1 MAKVLLQKRY
11 KFFKNLPLIV
21 LVFCAQKAFSQQSY
35 SDYACVFSSNF
46 MELSAGLSHQTFNPA
61 TANAN
66 TIRICQNAL
75 RTNFGVSNTK
85 QIAETAEDIK
95 KTGDSATYKKLHAM
109 LKKYPGQTVE
119 QIAQKECLTV
129 LQTSQLYFV
138 AAFSPI
144 LGEKALDAWD
154 NARLIALYRFSL
166 GAKLISE
173 QDALA
178 AVKPMVDALKKD
190 CANWEDFWARYL
202 IGRQFSGLEQLKYEG
217 FLSTSRQAYQQSQK
231 KINFE
236 EYAFTP
242 TPAATKAAV
251 KMEQTGYHPAGKAKT
266 FEQAQRLLQPG
277 HVFAERDRA
286 TIEKLKKDFAELP
299 CVLYMELSVDY
310 AAKAYRKAINH
321 AQIIDGILKTA
332 GAKGDS
338 NQLYNDIFYL
348 YAESALALQKCDRAS
363 YAITRLGSAE
373 KKSGKFMELQGRILR
388 MSIGT
393 SPDYD
398 ENLAMAKKAAES
410 FRLAQKNGVKL
421 NAETQEWLKITLGE
435 Q

>member
-1 MAKVLLQKRY
+1 
-11 KFFKNLPLIV
+11 
-21 LVFCAQKAFSQQSY
+21 
-35 SDYACVFSSNF
+35 
-46 MELSAGLSHQTFNPA
+46 MEQEGDIP
-61 TANAN
+61 
-66 TIRICQNAL
+66 
-75 RTNFGVSNTK
+75 K
-85 QIAETAEDIK
+85 TAEDIK

-109 LKKYPGQTVE
+109 LIKYPGQTVE

-190 CANWEDFWARYL
+190 CAYTRPCILSYANWEDFWARYL

-242 TPAATKAAV
+242 TPAAIKAAV

-299 CVLYMELSVDY
+299 CVLYMELRD
-310 AAKAYRKAINH
+310 
-321 AQIIDGILKTA
+321 LK
-332 GAKGDS
+332 KQRS
-338 NQLYNDIFYL
+338 N
-348 YAESALALQKCDRAS
+348 
-363 YAITRLGSAE
+363 
-373 KKSGKFMELQGRILR
+373 
-388 MSIGT
+388 IG
-393 SPDYD
+393 
-398 ENLAMAKKAAES
+398 
-410 FRLAQKNGVKL
+410 
-421 NAETQEWLKITLGE
+421 
-435 Q
+435 